1 MPYYQH
7 FPRLFLGAPSPPRRL
22 PPRVNGERGSGKGE
36 SKFRGS
42 AGNCCA
48 RGQTSGMQRAAKG
61 DSPAVGEPV
70 FGDVARGGAPGKV
83 GGNVDNTAFNRSST
97 SAGFW
102 GRAAFPPGRTERG
115 GHEAATPGGAGS
127 EARGP
132 LGCMAS
138 SRMTSRDELQRLVFV
153 WRLVR
158 RRGMSSG
165 SS

>member
-61 DSPAVGEPV
+61 DSPAREEPV
-70 FGDVARGGAPGKV
+70 FGDGARGGPPGKV
-83 GGNVDNTAFNRSST
+83 GGNIDNTAFNRSST
-97 SAGFW
+97 SARAQAEYLGE
-102 GRAAFPPGRTERG
+102 GRGAPGTR
-115 GHEAATPGGAGS
+115 AGDS
-127 EARGP
+127 PR
-132 LGCMAS
+132 S
-138 SRMTSRDELQRLVFV
+138 SRC
-153 WRLVR
+153 
-158 RRGMSSG
+158 
-165 SS
+165 